1 MPIKPEKKKLYPP
14 NWAQISLLIRQQ
26 AGWKCELCKSA
37 QNKPQIV
44 TGGIVILTVHHI
56 NGDPTDNR
64 RINLIALCQCC
75 HNRLDQPFR
84 HKPKERGVLFD
95 DLWKEGMKPELKGDI
110 MTDVILKKREETR
123 GPVCQL

>member
-1 MPIKPEKKKLYPP
+1 MPITKERKKLYPP
-14 NWAQISLLIRQQ
+14 NWAQISLLTRQR

-44 TGGIVILTVHHI
+44 TGGNVILTVHHI

-64 RINLIALCQCC
+64 RINLIALCQRC

-84 HKPKERGVLFD
+84 RKAKDPGPLFD
-95 DLWKEGMKPELKGDI
+95 ENAEMPCP
-110 MTDVILKKREETR
+110 R
-123 GPVCQL
+123 